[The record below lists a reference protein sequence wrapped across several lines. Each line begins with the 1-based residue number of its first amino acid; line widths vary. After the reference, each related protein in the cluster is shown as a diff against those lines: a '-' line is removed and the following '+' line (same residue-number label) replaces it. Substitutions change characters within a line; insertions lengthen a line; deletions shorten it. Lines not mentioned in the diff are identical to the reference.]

1 MTGLS
6 APTDGQ
12 VRSFVAGRY
21 GEAAVASLA
30 VAGAGEW
37 SRAFALRAAPA
48 PGEPVR
54 DMVIRFGRHRA
65 DFAKDRIMGELVRAA
80 APAPGRFGGT
90 PVVPVPRVLEIG
102 ATPWGFFVTAER
114 CRGGY
119 LDDLDGDQ
127 LRGVLPDLLRVLA
140 VVAELTPPGPGYG
153 GWDAAG
159 HAPWPA
165 WREALLSVRDEHP
178 RTAGWADRLATR
190 PGPATV
196 FRRGVDALA
205 DMLRQLERRWPD
217 GAPRR
222 IVHGD
227 LLNRN
232 VLVDPE
238 REHPVTAILDWGNAM
253 YGDPLYDAAWLLF
266 WQPWYPAWTAVDIRS
281 AIERQ
286 WRAADPPPDDLD
298 ARLLAY
304 QLHIGLDSITYQ
316 AHTGRWANLD
326 RAADQ
331 VAGLLR

>member
-1 MTGLS
+1 MSWRAL
-6 APTDGQ
+6 PP
-12 VRSFVAGRY
+12 RRPAGC
-21 GEAAVASLA
+21 
-30 VAGAGEW
+30 AG
-37 SRAFALRAAPA
+37 
-48 PGEPVR
+48 
-54 DMVIRFGRHRA
+54 
-65 DFAKDRIMGELVRAA
+65 
-80 APAPGRFGGT
+80 
-90 PVVPVPRVLEIG
+90 RVLEIG

-222 IVHGD
+222 IV
-227 LLNRN
+227 RT
-232 VLVDPE
+232 V
-238 REHPVTAILDWGNAM
+238 R
-253 YGDPLYDAAWLLF
+253 
-266 WQPWYPAWTAVDIRS
+266 
-281 AIERQ
+281 
-286 WRAADPPPDDLD
+286 
-298 ARLLAY
+298 
-304 QLHIGLDSITYQ
+304 
-316 AHTGRWANLD
+316 TGRAYPPGFSVFSVFS
-326 RAADQ
+326 A
-331 VAGLLR
+331 